1 MTIDRTIEAS
11 AGYEAPA
18 LAEVGTLH
26 ELTLGCDKAWG
37 DSDGHTFAGVPITCA
52 SASSADRYQHALTL
66 GRPATRGN

>member
-37 DSDGHTFAGVPITCA
+37 ESDGFTFAGVPITCA
-52 SASSADRYQHALTL
+52 S
-66 GRPATRGN
+66 P

>member
-1 MTIDRTIEAS
+1 MKGADVAIEEPIEPS

-37 DSDGHTFAGVPITCA
+37 DSDGFTFGGAPIACM
-52 SASSADRYQHALTL
+52 SA
-66 GRPATRGN
+66 

>member
-1 MTIDRTIEAS
+1 MLDHTVETS

-37 DSDGHTFAGVPITCA
+37 DSDGFRFAGVPISCT
-52 SASSADRYQHALTL
+52 SS
-66 GRPATRGN
+66 

>member
-1 MTIDRTIEAS
+1 VTGVLLPIQEAEVTDQAIDAS

-37 DSDGHTFAGVPITCA
+37 DSDGFTFAGVPITCA
-52 SASSADRYQHALTL
+52 SS
-66 GRPATRGN
+66 